1 MTEEEK
7 VVSGETEGIAENI
20 GVYSFKV
27 LSIWVIVILLS
38 LVFYTFVISLKM
50 KEGKTNMPKLKA
62 IWASP

>member
-27 LSIWVIVILLS
+27 LSI
-38 LVFYTFVISLKM
+38 
-50 KEGKTNMPKLKA
+50 
-62 IWASP
+62 